1 MSLPEN
7 HVVAEGRTLLA
18 AREAAAAQL
27 GVSVGAVEHKLD
39 LAHFKASGSSGAS
52 TVKIFAWERVGGAPE
67 PVAAPRREAPA
78 PRREAPA
85 PWREPAREQSREPAR
100 EAAAPRGSSEG
111 QEAAI
116 AAQAWM
122 KGLLDAM
129 GREAVVQA
137 EMNGDTVVVFVDAK
151 EAARH
156 LVGRQGTTLR
166 AIEHL
171 LGRTLAAT
179 FPSGGCRID
188 VARPDDGGDRMRDE
202 RGPRRDDRGG
212 RDDRGPRRDD
222 RGPRRDDRMRD
233 ERGPRFS
240 GGRDDRGD
248 RPRRNDGDA
257 LKSLARKLAEK
268 VVETGEPEVIR
279 RELNSFD
286 RRLVHLEV
294 AEIAGVA
301 SRSVGEG
308 AERRVEI
315 YVPQGGENTPG

>member
-1 MSLPEN
+1 MSLPES

-85 PWREPAREQSREPAR
+85 PWREPARE
-100 EAAAPRGSSEG
+100 AAAPRGSSEG
-111 QEAAI
+111 HEAAV
-116 AAQAWM
+116 AAEAWM
-122 KGLLDAM
+122 KGLLEAM
-129 GREAVVQA
+129 GREAVVSA
-137 EMNGDTVVVFVDAK
+137 SMNGDTVVVFVDAK
-151 EAARH
+151 EGARH

-179 FPSGGCRID
+179 FPSGGVRID
-188 VARPDDGGDRMRDE
+188 VARPDDDGRGPRRDDRGGRDE

-222 RGPRRDDRMRD
+222 RMRDDR
-233 ERGPRFS
+233 GPRM
-240 GGRDDRGD
+240 GGDRGD
-248 RPRRNDGDA
+248 RPRRNDGEA

-268 VVETGEPEVIR
+268 VAETGEPEVIR

-315 YVPQGGENTPG
+315 YVPQGGPNSEG

>member
-85 PWREPAREQSREPAR
+85 PWREPA
-100 EAAAPRGSSEG
+100 APRGSSEG
-111 QEAAI
+111 SEAAV
-116 AAQAWM
+116 AAEGWM
-122 KGLLDAM
+122 KGLLAAM
-129 GREAVVQA
+129 GREAVVSA
-137 EMNGDTVVVFVDAK
+137 EMNGDTVEVFVDAK
-151 EAARH
+151 EGARH

-179 FPSGGCRID
+179 FPSGGVRID
-188 VARPDDGGDRMRDE
+188 VARPDDDGRGRDDRMRDD

-222 RGPRRDDRMRD
+222 RGPRRDDR
-233 ERGPRFS
+233 
-240 GGRDDRGD
+240 GGRDDRGPRMGGDRGGRDD

-315 YVPQGGENTPG
+315 YVPQGGANTEG